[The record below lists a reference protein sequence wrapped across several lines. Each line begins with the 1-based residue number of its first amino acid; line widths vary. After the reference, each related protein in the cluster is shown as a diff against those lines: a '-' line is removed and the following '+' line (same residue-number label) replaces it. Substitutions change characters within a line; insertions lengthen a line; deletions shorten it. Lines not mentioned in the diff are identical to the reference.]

1 MPKTKKTVKEVSG
14 NTVEQ
19 RLQDTKFYAE
29 FQEWLKLPDGAIDFL
44 RKHGVGNPKFKRRGP
59 NSVSPTEGHQK
70 YFPKLVDIMEF
81 GEDFIG
87 DKEIEFLKAYKK
99 FIEEAKGTRLDP
111 AKMPYHDK
119 VYGKDGKVKRK
130 RPVWGHF
137 ATESYMKKYPDYP
150 NPAKRSWYTYNSGEL
165 AQNPP
170 HMALYSKSSPK
181 GLVFILEDAIKEL
194 DDAEIDI
201 VIRNVPNPAELF
213 KISQVRQ
220 FFESKMNGS
229 YFKEGMIRANAIRN
243 DLKGQKFTVSNEE
256 EETVVRRLAKV
267 SRDEVAGDI
276 VEFTIVVSPSVIE
289 RAYLGTNKRKV
300 GGYYIHGKVVDKR
313 PRKEGQ
319 PVAKSW
325 LEILQG
331 VGK

>member
-19 RLQDTKFYAE
+19 RLEDTKFYAE

-81 GEDFIG
+81 GEDFVG
-87 DKEIEFLKAYKK
+87 DKEIEFLEAYKK

-119 VYGKDGKVKRK
+119 VYGSDGKVKRK

-137 ATESYMKKYPDYP
+137 ATKSFMQKYPDYP

-170 HMALYSKSSPK
+170 HMALYSKSKPK
-181 GLVFILEDAIKEL
+181 GLLYILKDAIEEL
-194 DDAEIDI
+194 GDAEIDI

-276 VEFTIVVSPSVIE
+276 VEFTIEVSPSVIE
-289 RAYLGTNKRKV
+289 RAYLGTNKSKV

-313 PRKEGQ
+313 PRKEGK

-325 LEILQG
+325 LDILRG
-331 VGK
+331 DVI